1 MSNYKNTDEE
11 YDFSKLVE
19 DDAFKGD
26 LVKFFSGGRYEYT
39 KEDMMERGFEGLTED
54 FVEHMRYQSWNEVEA
69 VRDLSY
75 VRNKDYN
82 PEGKRAFGR
91 LTDAWDKSSTAGSGF
106 GDSVGDFAGAV
117 LTAPSTYLGL
127 GSFGLGKLGAK
138 AAVKGTQVAVRFG
151 LKEALETGV
160 VKKAV
165 KRSALREAGKDAVT
179 GTLTGMGLGAIQ
191 AGAQGETREII
202 VGTEY
207 TRKDLLFDSL
217 VGGVTEGALGGALGY
232 ASGVIGRGRTA
243 KVDDILLERKD
254 ALRGERE
261 RATTEAIGV
270 VTKATDVQKKVA
282 MKTVSDLE
290 EVLSARAGVKGARVR
305 DRLDPERVAK
315 GKAMLNAMSDPKADP
330 VFASG
335 LSADTMRKIAAVSI
349 DLMQNEKLGIK
360 DGERITSSVSRA
372 MSEDT
377 SGEVFGFL
385 DATRKKYGLT
395 KDEFSLIYLA
405 EVSQAGQTLGFASA
419 IKRGVGLGGKN
430 LDELTGANAL
440 FEKGGSSMT
449 GDELAQISSQAIR
462 NSKYKDNP
470 IKGRAYAY
478 VQDLDAMRIAFMTSQ
493 PVTTMRNLRNS
504 GILIATDLVDETNRA
519 LYKGL
524 TGDPKAIKDFIP
536 RATALLRGYSTN
548 NAEAKVIR
556 SILLEEGGEQ
566 YKRLFNDAMRVDV
579 GLEGQTV
586 MAGAG
591 RIVNTFN
598 TVTDSVLKEGMFYG
612 ALDRQFIEKYDSSLK
627 NWLKANK
634 SFDDLPAG
642 ISVDEAIE
650 TANRFTMQRTFRDD
664 ESAVGKLTKAFV
676 RANRQVPF
684 LVSEGLGVP
693 FPRYVGNHLQM
704 VAEYTPV
711 IGEILQRKGVV
722 SKTEDIALLRGRQM
736 TGAMM
741 LFGGYT
747 LAEMRQGE
755 ADYGS
760 IKNTVLNTKG
770 MTEDANNYAG
780 AAIAHMYVGDIIW
793 RRMNGLPGEV
803 KKEEVLDVLGG
814 IPDFAFDIAVMEA
827 LWDYSQTGETE
838 DLEKEMGKIIST
850 FTYPGVIAKDIY
862 GQLNPDAAGTS
873 FVRDLALTNDISL
886 KGTKG
891 TGSGIIL
898 GQSTRMLMDADSI
911 QYTQSFNGKNDI
923 KVYKFSNPVATGTV
937 DPFIKQI
944 TGSFQE
950 PPMTEMEME
959 MAKYGLK
966 GWQLYNRSTVP
977 NANVDLL
984 LQRRLARGSGDKVS
998 LAEEFNSWRQ
1008 EPNATKRFGKA
1019 SYDDIVASGVPTPQ
1033 EKADVLEGFIKKR
1046 IKDEY
1051 NLIEEAYEGYANSPE
1066 YRNDARGF
1074 IRNNYIIQQKKYGK
1088 NAFDK
1093 TANRFGFES
1102 ADAMLAD
1109 SETTQEEI
1117 NRRMALL
1124 GAVKQFLPDDIANR

>member
-1 MSNYKNTDEE
+1 MTNYKNTEE
-11 YDFSKLVE
+11 DYDFSKLVE
-19 DDAFKGD
+19 DDGFKAD
-26 LVKFFSGGRYEYT
+26 LVKFFSGGRYKYT
-39 KEDMMERGFEGLTED
+39 EEDMLERGFEGMTED

-82 PEGKRAFGR
+82 PEGKKAFGR
-91 LTDAWDKSSTAGSGF
+91 LTEAWDNSSTAGSGF

-127 GSFGLGKLGAK
+127 GSFGLGKIGAK
-138 AAVKGTQVAVRFG
+138 AAAKGTQLAVRYG

-165 KRSALREAGKDAVT
+165 KRSVLKEAGKDAATGVVT
-179 GTLTGMGLGAIQ
+179 GVGLGAIQ

-207 TRKDLLFDSL
+207 TRKDLLFDAV
-217 VGGVTEGALGGALGY
+217 VGGVTEGALGGVLGY
-232 ASGVIGRGRTA
+232 ASGAIGRGRT
-243 KVDDILLERKD
+243 KRVDDMLLERKD
-254 ALRGERE
+254 ALRGQRE
-261 RATTEAIGV
+261 KATNEAIGV
-270 VTKATDVQKKVA
+270 IKKATDSQKKAA

-290 EVLSARAGVKGARVR
+290 EVLSARAGVKGARLK
-305 DRLDPERVAK
+305 DPLDPERVSK
-315 GKAMLNAMSDPKADP
+315 GKAMLKAMSDPKADP

-335 LSADTMRKIAAVSI
+335 LSADTMRKIAAVSV
-349 DLMQNEKLGIK
+349 DLMQNKKLNIQ

-372 MSEDT
+372 MSDDAT
-377 SGEVFGFL
+377 GDVFNFL
-385 DATRKKYGLT
+385 DDTRKKYGLT

-405 EVSQAGQTLGFASA
+405 EVSRAGQTLGFASA
-419 IKRGVGLGGKN
+419 IKSGSVLKRANLAGV
-430 LDELTGANAL
+430 DTL

-449 GDELAQISSQAIR
+449 GDEMSQIASQAIR

-470 IKGRAYAY
+470 VKSRAYSY

-536 RATALLRGYSTN
+536 RATALLRGYTTN

-566 YKRLFNDAMRVDV
+566 YKRLFNDSMRVDV

-586 MAGAG
+586 MAKAG
-591 RIVNTFN
+591 RLVNTFN

-612 ALDRQFIEKYDSSLK
+612 ALDRQFREKYDSSLK
-627 NWLKANK
+627 DWLKANK
-634 SFDDLPAG
+634 SFDDLPTG
-642 ISVDEAIE
+642 VSVDEAIE

-664 ESAVGKLTKAFV
+664 DSVIGTATKAMV

-711 IGEILQRKGVV
+711 LGEIMQRSGFA
-722 SKTEDIALLRGRQM
+722 SKTEDTALRASRQM

-741 LFGGYT
+741 LLGGYY
-747 LAEMRQGE
+747 LASERQGE

-760 IKNTVLNTKG
+760 IKNTVLSTEG
-770 MTEDANNYAG
+770 MTEDTKPYAG
-780 AAIAHMYVGDIIW
+780 AAIAHMYVGDLLW
-793 RRMNGLPGEV
+793 RKQNGLPSKITQED
-803 KKEEVLDVLGG
+803 VLDVLGG
-814 IPDFAFDIAVMEA
+814 IPDFSFDIAVMEA
-827 LWDYSQTGETE
+827 LWQYGTTGETE
-838 DLEKEMGKIIST
+838 DLEKELGNLIST
-850 FTYPGVIAKDIY
+850 LTYPQTIARDMY

-873 FVRDLALTNDISL
+873 FVRDLALTSDINL

-891 TGSGIIL
+891 TGSGVLL

-911 QYTQSFNGKNDI
+911 QYTQSINGKNDT

-950 PPMTEMEME
+950 PPMTQMEME
-959 MAKYGLK
+959 MSKHNLK
-966 GWQLYNRSTVP
+966 GWQLYNKQTVP
-977 NANVDLL
+977 NANVDFL
-984 LQRRLARGSGDKVS
+984 LQRRLAKGSGDKVS
-998 LAEEFNSWRQ
+998 LSEDFNSWRK
-1008 EPNATKRFGKA
+1008 EPKASKRYGDA
-1019 SYDDIVASGVPTPQ
+1019 SYDEIMASDIPTAQ
-1033 EKADVLEGFIKKR
+1033 EKSDIFEGFIKLR
-1046 IKDEY
+1046 IKQEHD
-1051 NLIEEAYEGYANSPE
+1051 LMVKMYEGYANSRE
-1066 YRNDARGF
+1066 HAIDARGY
-1074 IRNNYIIQQKKYGK
+1074 IRNNYVIQQKKFGRD
-1088 NAFDK
+1088 AFDM
-1093 TANRFGFES
+1093 TAKRFGFES

-1109 SETTQEEI
+1109 SESAREEI
-1117 NRRMALL
+1117 GRRMAIM
-1124 GAVKQFLPDDIANR
+1124 GAVKQYLDNDIDNR

>member
-127 GSFGLGKLGAK
+127 GSFGLGKIAAK

-165 KRSALREAGKDAVT
+165 KRSALKEAGKDALT
-179 GTLTGMGLGAIQ
+179 GTVTGMGLGAIQ

-232 ASGVIGRGRTA
+232 ASGAIGRGRAA
-243 KVDDILLERKD
+243 KVDDILLKRKD

-261 RATTEAIGV
+261 KATTEAIGV
-270 VTKATDVQKKVA
+270 VKKATDAQKKVA

-290 EVLSARAGVKGARVR
+290 EVLSARAGVKGARVK

-315 GKAMLNAMSDPKADP
+315 GKAMLKAMSDPKADP
-330 VFASG
+330 TFSSG

-372 MSEDT
+372 MSDDT
-377 SGEVFGFL
+377 TGEVFSFL
-385 DATRKKYGLT
+385 DDTRKKYGLT

-405 EVSQAGQTLGFASA
+405 EVSRAGQTLGFASA
-419 IKRGVGLGGKN
+419 IKRGSN
-430 LDELTGANAL
+430 LAGMDTL

-566 YKRLFNDAMRVDV
+566 YKRLFNDSMRVDV

-591 RIVNTFN
+591 RFVNTFN

-612 ALDRQFIEKYDSSLK
+612 SLDRQFIEKYDSSLK
-627 NWLKANK
+627 DWLKANK
-634 SFDDLPAG
+634 SFDDLPEG

-650 TANRFTMQRTFRDD
+650 SSNRFTMQRTFRDD
-664 ESAVGKLTKAFV
+664 ESVIGKATKAMV

-711 IGEILQRKGVV
+711 LGEIMQRSGFA
-722 SKTEDIALLRGRQM
+722 SKTEDTALRASRQM

-741 LFGGYT
+741 LLGGYK

-760 IKNTVLNTKG
+760 IKNTVLSTEG
-770 MTEDANNYAG
+770 MTEDTKPYAG
-780 AAIAHMYVGDIIW
+780 AAIAHMYVGDLVW
-793 RRMNGLPGEV
+793 RRMNGLNAEI
-803 KKEEVLDVLGG
+803 KQEDVLDVLGG
-814 IPDFAFDIAVMEA
+814 IPDFAFDVAVMSA
-827 LWDYSQTGETE
+827 LKNYAQTGETE
-838 DLEKEMGKIIST
+838 DLEKELGNLIST
-850 FTYPGVIAKDIY
+850 LTYPQTIARDLQA
-862 GQLNPDAAGTS
+862 QLNPDAAGTS
-873 FVRDLALTNDISL
+873 FVRDLALTSDINL

-891 TGSGIIL
+891 TGSGIL
-898 GQSTRMLMDADSI
+898 LAQSTRMLMDADSI
-911 QYTQSFNGKNDI
+911 QYTQSINGKNDT

-959 MAKYGLK
+959 MSKHNLK
-966 GWQLYNRSTVP
+966 GWQLYNKNTVP
-977 NANVDLL
+977 NANVDFL

-998 LAEEFNSWRQ
+998 LSEEFTSWRK
-1008 EPNATKRFGKA
+1008 EPGASERYGKA
-1019 SYDDIVASGVPTPQ
+1019 SYDDIMASDIPTPQ
-1033 EKADVLEGFIKKR
+1033 EKADILEGFIKKR
-1046 IKDEY
+1046 IKQEHD
-1051 NLIEEAYEGYANSPE
+1051 LIEKMYEGYANSSK
-1066 YRNDARGF
+1066 YKLDARGF
-1074 IRNNYIIQQKKYGK
+1074 IRNNYLIKQKEYGRL
-1088 NAFDK
+1088 AFDK
-1093 TANRFGFES
+1093 TAKRFGFES
-1102 ADAMLAD
+1102 ADEMLSD

-1124 GAVKQFLPDDIANR
+1124 GAVKQFLPDDIGNR